1 MNISQ
6 LGIITIFLIITA
18 VFFAGCTDSAPT
30 VQSVTVPQVKETP
43 ARHTPQVPAAVTT
56 VLHPV
61 TTVQVIAT
69 ERPVRIFYREYHWV
83 EYRLNSST
91 TMPPNP
97 RSSWEY
103 IIKMERS
110 TGKYKDLPAIH
121 YRITTISD
129 YPECCIDNIATKI
142 KDGRVSVEDSYYDD
156 STDKLLRETYSETI
170 KSVLQPPE
178 DYTAYYSQHNRED
191 RPDGEMGI
199 TPFGEMNITLTDL
212 GTESVTVLAG
222 TYRDARKYTGK
233 FHDGTP
239 ITFWVAVG
247 VPVPVRYEFPYK
259 EMDGVDPFQ
268 SYELKGWG

>member
-1 MNISQ
+1 MSKMK
-6 LGIITIFLIITA
+6 LEKVTILLVITA
-18 VFFAGCTDSAPT
+18 VLFSGCTDSAPP

-56 VLHPV
+56 VPQPV

-69 ERPVRIFYREYHWV
+69 ERPVRIFYGEYHWV

-103 IIKMERS
+103 RIKMERS
-110 TGKYKDLPAIH
+110 TGKFKDFPAIH
-121 YRITTISD
+121 LKITTISD
-129 YPECCIDNIATKI
+129 YPECCIDNIVTKI
-142 KDGRVSVEDSYYDD
+142 KDGRVSVEDSYYDA
-156 STDKLLRETYSETI
+156 STDKLLGETYSETI
-170 KSVLQPPE
+170 KGVLQPPE
-178 DYTAYYSQHNRED
+178 DYTASYSQHNRD
-191 RPDGEMGI
+191 DGPAGEMGI
-199 TPFGEMNITLTDL
+199 TPFGEMNITFTDL

-222 TYRDARKYTGK
+222 TYPDARKYTGK

-239 ITFWVAVG
+239 ITFWVAPA